1 MPWPRRDRA
10 QANHEQASAKAHVE
24 HALEPAAGHSHA
36 HSHNL
41 RDIDVRTT
49 RTIRLIAYL
58 VLAVVAVATAIGLAA
73 LWPDYAKVSEI
84 ANRATYQVGDVT
96 YVEGRV
102 LSVNE
107 CEALVVP
114 VAPVVPDASEA
125 PANLEA
131 PDAPAQAEAPPG
143 RGLVQ
148 PACQSLSVGLL
159 SGPDSG
165 QVVDIDVR
173 GTIAASGLH
182 ENDTVQ
188 LSSTPNYG
196 AAQGE
201 AAARYQ
207 LERAYEVSGIMRN
220 LPLLILGLLFAA
232 VVVAVGRIRGLFALF
247 ALVVAAGVLLAF
259 VLPAIVAGGPGL
271 LIGMVAASAIMFV
284 TLFFVHGVNLRTAS
298 ALLGTLAGILI
309 IAGVSWIAV
318 QTTRLSGL
326 GDETSGL
333 LSNMVSEIDFRGL
346 LTCSILIAG
355 LGVLNDV
362 TITQASSV
370 WELRAAA
377 PQMTRR
383 EIYASA
389 MRIGRDHI
397 ASTVYTVFF
406 AYVGAAI
413 GTLILLYLY
422 NRPVLMLLTQEDI
435 ALEIVRTAAGS
446 IGLILAV
453 PITTA
458 VAALFVPP
466 AIETARFPRA
476 NPAHPTGSANPANPV
491 NPATAEASADAAAS
505 AGADPRPDRYSIAPE
520 IKPF

>member
-1 MPWPRRDRA
+1 MPWFRRDDSRA
-10 QANHEQASAKAHVE
+10 QTDTAQADTGQASDAANTEREVADTHPPSQAHT
-24 HALEPAAGHSHA
+24 HSH
-36 HSHNL
+36 SL
-41 RDIDVRTT
+41 RDADVRTS
-49 RTIRLIAYL
+49 RAIRLIAYAVL
-58 VLAVVAVATAIGLAA
+58 VVVAAATAIGLAA
-73 LWPDYAKVSEI
+73 LWPDYNKVSEI
-84 ANRATYQVGDVT
+84 AERATYQVGDVSF
-96 YVEGRV
+96 VEGRV

-107 CEALVVP
+107 CA
-114 VAPVVPDASEA
+114 
-125 PANLEA
+125 ANEFT
-131 PDAPAQAEAPPG
+131 APPPELPG
-143 RGLVQ
+143 KGIVQ

-165 QVVDIDVR
+165 QMVDIDVR
-173 GTIAASGLH
+173 GSMAASGLR

-188 LSSTPNYG
+188 LSSTPNFG
-196 AAQGE
+196 AEPGE
-201 AAARYQ
+201 TVSSYQ
-207 LERAYEVSGIMRN
+207 LERAYEVSNIKRT
-220 LPLLILGLLFAA
+220 LPLLVLGLLFAA
-232 VVVAVGRIRGLFALF
+232 VVVAVGRLRGLFALC
-247 ALVVAAGVLLAF
+247 ALVVAAGVVLAF
-259 VLPAIVAGGPGL
+259 VLTGIVAGGPGL

-284 TLFFVHGVNLRTAS
+284 TLFFVHGVNMRTAS
-298 ALLGTLAGILI
+298 ALFGTLAGIFI
-309 IAGVSWIAV
+309 ISAVSWIAV

-333 LSNMVSEIDFRGL
+333 LSTMVSEIDFRGL
-346 LTCSILIAG
+346 VTCSILIAG

-377 PQMTRR
+377 PQMSRR

-406 AYVGAAI
+406 AYVGAAL

-422 NRPVLMLLTQEDI
+422 NRPALLLLSQEDI

-466 AIETARFPRA
+466 AVE
-476 NPAHPTGSANPANPV
+476 N
-491 NPATAEASADAAAS
+491 ASFRRDS
-505 AGADPRPDRYSIAPE
+505 AGRATAPE

>member
-1 MPWPRRDRA
+1 MPWPRRERA
-10 QANHEQASAKAHVE
+10 HS
-24 HALEPAAGHSHA
+24 EPHDQLNSHSQPPEPVHSHS

-41 RDIDVRTT
+41 RDIDVRTS
-49 RTIRLIAYL
+49 RTIRLVAYL
-58 VLAVVAVATAIGLAA
+58 VLVVVAAATAIGLAA

-84 ANRATYQVGDVT
+84 ASRATYQVGDVSF
-96 YVEGRV
+96 VEGRV
-102 LSVNE
+102 LSVSE
-107 CEALVVP
+107 CEAIP
-114 VAPVVPDASEA
+114 S
-125 PANLEA
+125 
-131 PDAPAQAEAPPG
+131 PPQDLPG
-143 RGLVQ
+143 QGFVQ

-173 GTIAASGLH
+173 GTIAASGLR

-188 LSSTPNYG
+188 LSSTPNFVDG
-196 AAQGE
+196 QGE
-201 AAARYQ
+201 TTTRYQ

-220 LPLLILGLLFAA
+220 LPLLVLGLLFAG
-232 VVVAVGRIRGLFALF
+232 VVVAVGRLRGLFALF

-259 VLPAIVAGGPGL
+259 VLPAIVSGGPGL

-284 TLFFVHGVNLRTAS
+284 TLFFVHGVNMRTAS
-298 ALLGTLAGILI
+298 ALFGTLAGILI
-309 IAGVSWIAV
+309 ISAVSWIAV

-333 LSNMVSEIDFRGL
+333 LSNMVSEIDFRSL

-377 PQMTRR
+377 PQMSRR

-422 NRPVLMLLTQEDI
+422 NRPMLLLLSQEDI

-446 IGLILAV
+446 IGLVLAV

-458 VAALFVPP
+458 VAALFVP
-466 AIETARFPRA
+466 ATVEAARTPR
-476 NPAHPTGSANPANPV
+476 GSG
-491 NPATAEASADAAAS
+491 ASAS
-505 AGADPRPDRYSIAPE
+505 SSGYTIAPE

>member
-1 MPWPRRDRA
+1 MPWPWRA
-10 QANHEQASAKAHVE
+10 RANAQPELVSASTDLDAGGAPQHAH
-24 HALEPAAGHSHA
+24 S

-41 RDIDVRTT
+41 RDIDVRTS

-58 VLAVVAVATAIGLAA
+58 VLVVVAAATAIGIAA
-73 LWPDYAKVSEI
+73 LWPDYAKVQEI
-84 ANRATYQVGDVT
+84 SSRATYQVGDVN

-102 LSVNE
+102 LAVSE
-107 CEALVVP
+107 CEAI
-114 VAPVVPDASEA
+114 AG
-125 PANLEA
+125 
-131 PDAPAQAEAPPG
+131 PPPSQELPG
-143 RGLVQ
+143 QGLVQ

-165 QVVDIDVR
+165 QLVDVDVR
-173 GTIAASGLH
+173 GTIAASGLR
-182 ENDTVQ
+182 ENDRVQ
-188 LSSTPNYG
+188 LLSTPNSPG
-196 AAQGE
+196 APGE
-201 AAARYQ
+201 SATRYQ

-220 LPLLILGLLFAA
+220 LPLLILGLLFAG
-232 VVVAVGRIRGLFALF
+232 VVVAVGRLRGLFALF

-284 TLFFVHGVNLRTAS
+284 TLFFVHGVNMRTAS
-298 ALLGTLAGILI
+298 ALFGTLAGIVI
-309 IAGVSWIAV
+309 ISAVSWIAV

-377 PQMTRR
+377 PQMSRR

-422 NRPVLMLLTQEDI
+422 NRPALLLLSQEDI

-458 VAALFVPP
+458 VAALFVPAAVEP
-466 AIETARFPRA
+466 ARPPR
-476 NPAHPTGSANPANPV
+476 V
-491 NPATAEASADAAAS
+491 NPAS
-505 AGADPRPDRYSIAPE
+505 DPGRGGYSIAPE
-520 IKPF
+520 YKPF

>member
-1 MPWPRRDRA
+1 MPGLWRGRFRA
-10 QANHEQASAKAHVE
+10 QADAAKADAA
-24 HALEPAAGHSHA
+24 HADAAQAAHAAASGHNVVDAGPLSQAHA

-41 RDIDVRTT
+41 RDIDVRTS
-49 RTIRLIAYL
+49 RTIRLIAYA
-58 VLAVVAVATAIGLAA
+58 VLIVVAAATAIGLAA
-73 LWPDYAKVSEI
+73 LWPDYNKVSEI
-84 ANRATYQVGDVT
+84 AERATYQVGDVSF
-96 YVEGRV
+96 VEGRV

-107 CEALVVP
+107 CAANEFTVP
-114 VAPVVPDASEA
+114 PPE
-125 PANLEA
+125 L
-131 PDAPAQAEAPPG
+131 PG

-165 QVVDIDVR
+165 QLVDVDVR
-173 GTIAASGLH
+173 GSMAASGLR

-188 LSSTPNYG
+188 LSSTPNPG
-196 AAQGE
+196 AEPGE
-201 AAARYQ
+201 SASRYQ
-207 LERAYEVSGIMRN
+207 LERSYEVSNIKRN

-232 VVVAVGRIRGLFALF
+232 VVVAIGRLRGLFALV
-247 ALVVAAGVLLAF
+247 ALVVAAGVVLAF
-259 VLPAIVAGGPGL
+259 VLPGIVAGGPGL

-284 TLFFVHGVNLRTAS
+284 TLFFVHGVNMRTAS
-298 ALLGTLAGILI
+298 ALFGTLAGILI
-309 IAGVSWIAV
+309 ISAVSWIAV

-333 LSNMVSEIDFRGL
+333 LSTMVSEIDFRGL
-346 LTCSILIAG
+346 VTCSILIAG

-406 AYVGAAI
+406 AYVGAAL

-422 NRPVLMLLTQEDI
+422 NRPALLLLSQEDI

-466 AIETARFPRA
+466 AVENASFSRGAPVR
-476 NPAHPTGSANPANPV
+476 SA
-491 NPATAEASADAAAS
+491 
-505 AGADPRPDRYSIAPE
+505 APE